1 MIEVFKTDIK
11 NKTQANAIIKA
22 LKLRF
27 PASDFNFDLN
37 DCDKILRIDSNQN
50 ITSGV
55 VEVLNSQGFIC
66 GVLEG

>member
-11 NKTQANAIIKA
+11 NKTKANTIIKA

-50 ITSGV
+50 ITSIV
-55 VEVLNSQGFIC
+55 VEVLNNQGFIC
-66 GVLEG
+66 EVLEE

>member
-11 NKTQANAIIKA
+11 NKAKANTIIKA
-22 LKLRF
+22 LKLCF

-66 GVLEG
+66 EVLED

>member
-11 NKTQANAIIKA
+11 NKAKANTIIKA

-50 ITSGV
+50 ITSIV
-55 VEVLNSQGFIC
+55 VEVLNNQGFIC
-66 GVLEG
+66 EVLEE

>member
-37 DCDKILRIDSNQN
+37 DCDKILRTDSNQN

>member
-55 VEVLNSQGFIC
+55 VEVINSQGFIC
-66 GVLEG
+66 EVLEE

>member
-11 NKTQANAIIKA
+11 NKTKANAIIKA

-27 PASDFNFDLN
+27 PASDFNLDLN
-37 DCDKILRIDSNQN
+37 DCDKILRIESNQN

-55 VEVLNSQGFIC
+55 VEMLNSQGFIC
-66 GVLEG
+66 KVLEE

>member
-37 DCDKILRIDSNQN
+37 DCDKILRTDSNQN

-66 GVLEG
+66 KVLEE